1 MCEKEA
7 WFFGYGSLIF
17 DPEYNNRKLKDW
29 CEQPI
34 DGQIERGIE
43 FLHTSKS
50 RGGAPT
56 LCFDGS
62 NRITKGRCWRAIG
75 DKNIK
80 NAKNYLKARE
90 VKISIIEI
98 TLFNGRKVKA
108 YCGDTCPDLKGKSAK
123 EIAKQALES
132 ENKASKGRG
141 GVEYIKKC
149 KCFRITTPMMNEILQ
164 EIDNAKEGK

>member
-1 MCEKEA
+1 MMCEKEA

-17 DPEYNNRKLKDW
+17 DPEYKCQKLKDW

-62 NRITKGRCWRAIG
+62 KRITKGKCWRAVG
-75 DKNIK
+75 DENIK
-80 NAKNYLKARE
+80 RAKDYLIKRE
-90 VKISIIEI
+90 GKIKCIEV
-98 TLFNGRKVKA
+98 TLFDGRKVKA
-108 YCGDTCPDLKGKSAK
+108 YCGYNDPDLKGKSAK

-132 ENKASKGRG
+132 ENKACKGRG
-141 GVEYIKKC
+141 GVTYIKNC
-149 KCFRITTPMMNEILQ
+149 RCFKITTPMINEILQ
-164 EIDNAKEGK
+164 EIDNVRE